1 MTVLDLTAA
10 EAVKLM
16 RRGDLKVSDYVDT
29 LLTQIKAKSDLNA
42 FITFDEAL
50 VRQQAAALDRHR
62 EAGGDCGRLFGLP
75 IAVKDN
81 IETSDYV
88 TTGGTGALKNHRPD
102 SNAPALQK
110 LLDQGALVL
119 GKTNLHELAFGIT
132 SNNGVFGPVRNP
144 YNTDMIAGGSSGGSA
159 VAVAAR
165 MAPMAIGTDTGGST
179 RIPPALCGIVGFRPT
194 LGRYGSEGAIP
205 ISHTRDTIGT
215 MARTVADIQLIDQ
228 VLVAGV
234 EMVPQS
240 DQVDLPNLKGIRLGL
255 SRDYFLDNL
264 DAEVAEAT
272 DRALTLLKDLGAEI
286 IEVDLEDLSAL
297 NEAVSLPICL
307 YEGIQ
312 DMAAYLPTTGLDFD
326 QLIDGMGSPDVKGLY
341 QAIRSAPPVTADG
354 YRKLLEHD
362 RPKLQQAYR
371 DYFKDNQLAAMIFP
385 TTKLAAR
392 PLGQDETVTI
402 NGDEVPTFPAFV
414 HNTDPSSNAGIP
426 GVSVPMALTTGGLPL
441 GLEFDGPEHS
451 DARLLQIA
459 AVFEAATGPLPAP

>member
-1 MTVLDLTAA
+1 MTILDLTAA

-16 RRGDLKVSDYVDT
+16 QRGDLKVSDYVDS
-29 LLTQIKAKSDLNA
+29 LLQQIKAKTDLNA
-42 FITFDEAL
+42 FISIDETL
-50 VRQQAAALDRHR
+50 LRKQAAALDSHR
-62 EAGGDCGRLFGLP
+62 EGGGDCGRLFGLP

-81 IETSDYV
+81 IETADYV

-102 SNAPALQK
+102 SNAPTLQK

-132 SNNGVFGPVRNP
+132 SNNGVFGSVRNP
-144 YNTDMIAGGSSGGSA
+144 YNSDMIAGGSSGGSA
-159 VAVAAR
+159 AAVAAR
-165 MAPMAIGTDTGGST
+165 MSPLAMGTDTGGST

-194 LGRYGSEGAIP
+194 MGRYGSEGAIP

-228 VLVAGV
+228 VLVGDDSLS
-234 EMVPQS
+234 PRP
-240 DQVDLPNLKGIRLGL
+240 DLNGIRLGL
-255 SRDYFLDNL
+255 SRDYFFDNL
-264 DAEVAEAT
+264 DTEVATAT
-272 DRALTLLKDLGAEI
+272 NRAVKLLKDLGAEI
-286 IEVDLEDLSAL
+286 VEVNLEDLGVL

-312 DMAAYLPTTGLDFD
+312 DMEAYLPTTGVDFD
-326 QLIDGMGSPDVKGLY
+326 QLIAGMGSPDVKGLY
-341 QAIRSAPPVTADG
+341 QAIRSEPPVTADG
-354 YRKLLEHD
+354 YQKLLAHD

-371 DYFKDNQLAAMIFP
+371 DYFKDNQLDAMIFP

-392 PLGQDETVTI
+392 PIGQDETVSI
-402 NGDEVPTFPAFV
+402 NGGEVPTFPAFV
-414 HNTDPSSNAGIP
+414 HNTDPSSNGGIP
-426 GVSVPMALTTGGLPL
+426 GVSVPMALTADGLPL